1 MRRKRAPNPWVRGP
15 VDDEAV
21 LEVAPE
27 PEPTPVAPARLE
39 AINQPGTAG
48 PTDAVATRDVTDV
61 GGIGVWW
68 VGAHGGAGESTLEQ
82 LVEGTLAAGRA
93 WPVVGPHSGEPRAR
107 AAVVARTTAAGLHAA
122 QQLTRQWATGSLDV
136 ELVGL
141 VLIADARGRLP
152 RALRELAALVA
163 GGAPELWELPWVEAW
178 RTEQPSLATAPRAI
192 VNFTADIAAR
202 FPAQPATHQPEGMIN
217 AHQS

>member
-1 MRRKRAPNPWVRGP
+1 
-15 VDDEAV
+15 
-21 LEVAPE
+21 
-27 PEPTPVAPARLE
+27 
-39 AINQPGTAG
+39 
-48 PTDAVATRDVTDV
+48 
-61 GGIGVWW
+61 
-68 VGAHGGAGESTLEQ
+68 
-82 LVEGTLAAGRA
+82 
-93 WPVVGPHSGEPRAR
+93 
-107 AAVVARTTAAGLHAA
+107 VARTTAAGLHAA

-202 FPAQPATHQPEGMIN
+202 FPANTSTHQPEGMID
-217 AHQS
+217 AHHT